1 MIHIGQRIK
10 EVFDSQPKSHN
21 IEWFAAQLNCKRANI
36 YNIFNRKTIDTELL
50 MQISGVL
57 GHDFFKDFSDDLLRS
72 RGARLS
78 EKQQIYDEMMDSMG
92 RLLARRLDRV
102 RIAEQTPYF
111 LLNRWDKAN
120 EPFPLSKYKLYICYG
135 EDADVEPH
143 MHLYSNEEG
152 FELRFTISEKPR
164 MHPVKNYGTRS
175 ASDTFY
181 DIALL
186 VEKWLNPSWPFGM
199 VGPLSN
205 RMFAI
210 MIYNTINPRPNVT
223 SVMEGIL

>member
-1 MIHIGQRIK
+1 MIHIGRRIK
-10 EVFDSQPKSHN
+10 EVFDSQPKTHG
-21 IEWFAAQLNCKRANI
+21 IEWLAARLNCKRANI

-50 MQISGVL
+50 LQISEVL
-57 GHDFFKDFSDDLLRS
+57 EHDFFRDYSNDLLRS
-72 RGARLS
+72 RGERLS
-78 EKQQIYDEMMDSMG
+78 EKQQIFDEMMDSMG

-102 RIAEQTPYF
+102 TIAGRTPYF
-111 LLNRWDKAN
+111 LLNRWDRSM

-152 FELRFTISEKPR
+152 FELRFTLGEKPR
-164 MHPVKNYGTRS
+164 MLPVKKYGTRN

-181 DIALL
+181 DMTLL
-186 VEKWLNPSWPFGM
+186 VEKWLNPTWPLGM
-199 VGPLSN
+199 VGPLTH

-210 MIYNTINPRPNVT
+210 MIYNTINPRPGVT
-223 SVMEGIL
+223 SPTEGFL